1 MKEKQMKIEEIE
13 ENEENEDFD
22 NEMQMFNFLMIMLG
36 VDPKEIKRV
45 VKKANKLKKQK

>member
-1 MKEKQMKIEEIE
+1 MKEKQMKIEEI
-13 ENEENEDFD
+13 EENEDFD